1 MNDTVKDRFEE
12 CNSPNEPLDTLI
24 ISKAYPK
31 ELSEKLNGSTRV
43 IVDFY
48 NVGSSTILR
57 INGNDGFHAVYAFMR
72 CNSVLSEN
80 ECVEM
85 VDYMIAEDTAFVES
99 MAS

>member
-1 MNDTVKDRFEE
+1 MNDTIKDRFEE
-12 CNSPNEPLDTLI
+12 INSPNEPLDTLI

-72 CNSVLSEN
+72 CNSVLSEE
-80 ECVEM
+80 ECVAM
-85 VDYMIAEDTAFVES
+85 VDCMIDEDTAFVES

>member
-1 MNDTVKDRFEE
+1 MKNDTVKNKFEE

-31 ELSEKLNGSTRV
+31 ELSEKLNGSVRV

-57 INGNDGFHAVYAFMR
+57 INGNDGFHEVYSFMR
-72 CNSVLSEN
+72 CKSVLSEE
-80 ECVEM
+80 ECVAM
-85 VDYMIAEDTAFVES
+85 VDYMIDEDTAFVES
-99 MAS
+99 FK